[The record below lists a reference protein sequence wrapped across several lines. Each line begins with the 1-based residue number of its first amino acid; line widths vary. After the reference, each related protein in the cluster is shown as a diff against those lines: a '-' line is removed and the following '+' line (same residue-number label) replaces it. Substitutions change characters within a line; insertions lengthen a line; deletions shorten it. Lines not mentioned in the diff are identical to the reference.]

1 MRYAF
6 ERCSVDTSS
15 REVTLDGAPMPMS
28 PKAFELLRLLLEARP
43 RVVPK
48 AELMQALWPDTF
60 VQEANVPMLIREARV
75 AIGDADAARVI
86 KTHHRVGYA
95 FTAEVRETRS
105 GGRRPPASG
114 CTFVLAL
121 PDRRVVLSEGE
132 NTVGRHADCDVQV
145 NDVSVSRMHA
155 VVVVGDN
162 CACVEDRQSKNGTRV
177 GGVTVSGRT
186 TLAPG
191 DIVTFG
197 TVETRLLIEHSAET
211 ATRTT

>member
-105 GGRRPPASG
+105 VARRPPASG

-132 NTVGRHADCDVQV
+132 NTVGRHSDCDVQI

-155 VVVVGDN
+155 RVVVEGGH
-162 CACVEDRQSKNGTRV
+162 AIVEDLQSKNGTRV
-177 GGVTVSGRT
+177 RGVPVSEPT
-186 TLAPG
+186 ALASG
-191 DIVTFG
+191 DVATFG
-197 TVETRLLIEHSAET
+197 TVEARFLIEHSAET